1 MNIQYAINDFK
12 EEGSIYS
19 WTLIKYEQLDLGIRI
34 LAKQKCHTDETGKGI
49 FTEDGKMLVSP
60 EDFPLYQYKYKKM
73 KLQVYYRK
81 LAGTFSVK
89 KRRRGTYTIIKNDV
103 SVQMTYHEIC
113 HDLNISEDNQSI
125 FITRGS
131 IGIRKGTLPA
141 EAKIILDVCREKGY
155 RPSHNLLK
163 RAVANKKRKLK

>member
-1 MNIQYAINDFK
+1 MNIQYAIKDFK
-12 EEGSIYS
+12 EEDSIYS

-34 LAKQKCHTDETGKGI
+34 LSKQKCHTDETGKGI

-73 KLQVYYRK
+73 QLQVYYRK

-89 KRRRGTYTIIKNDV
+89 KRRRGTYTIIKNGV
-103 SVQMTYHEIC
+103 SVQMTYHEIY

-125 FITRGS
+125 FVTHGS
-131 IGIRKGTLPA
+131 IGIREGTLPA

-155 RPSHNLLK
+155 RPSRNLIK
-163 RAVANKKRKLK
+163 KARKANKVNC